1 MCSNKLNIKNK
12 KSKAIQ
18 YKFRNVLSSI
28 IIILALFMIVNTAS
42 ITASASTYSDA
53 LEEIGGGN
61 LSQSLDD
68 NTRDSLSNMGIDEN
82 DYNSIIN
89 LSFSDILNE
98 IMGIVGKE
106 SVTPISSSALVLC
119 LLMIYSVFDNFRDN
133 LKSRNMQKISDA
145 VFVLII
151 TVSVSTP
158 VVSVINRA
166 ITSIENSSSF
176 MLLYIPIMVV
186 ALITNG
192 QAVTGASYYSLVV
205 MASEGITW
213 LSANFIAPLLSVFLG
228 VSVTSSISS
237 EINLRGIAFELSKF
251 IKWVIAFIMTVFSGL
266 LTFKTLIT
274 TAADTVS
281 TRAVRFTLSS
291 FIPIVGSA
299 LSEAYKT
306 IQGSMNLLK
315 TGLGVFVIISVV
327 VVFLPTIIN
336 CLLWIVSLNI
346 TRGISNMLCIKEPAS
361 ILSSCSTVLST
372 LLVIILCTMAIYVVS
387 TAIILTLGNPV

>member
-1 MCSNKLNIKNK
+1 MKRIIVALLIMIIPLVSVC
-12 KSKAIQ
+12 
-18 YKFRNVLSSI
+18 NVG
-28 IIILALFMIVNTAS
+28 
-42 ITASASTYSDA
+42 ASTFSDA

-61 LSQSLDD
+61 LSNSLDQ
-68 NTRDSLSNMGIDEN
+68 NSQDSLNNLGIDEK

-89 LSFSDILNE
+89 LSFSDFFKEILRIAGQE
-98 IMGIVGKE
+98 G
-106 SVTPISSSALVLC
+106 VTPLSSLALVMC
-119 LLMIYSVFDNFRDN
+119 LLLIYSVFDNFRDD
-133 LKSRNMQKISDA
+133 LKGRNMQTISDA

-151 TVSVSTP
+151 TLSIVTP
-158 VVSVINRA
+158 VVSVVNRA
-166 ITSIENSSSF
+166 VSSIENAGSF

-192 QAVTGASYYSLVV
+192 QSVTGASYYSFVV
-205 MASEGITW
+205 MVGEGITW
-213 LSANFIAPLLSVFLG
+213 LSSHLIAPLLSVFLG

-237 EINLRGIAFELSKF
+237 DIKIDGIIRELSKF
-251 IKWVIAFIMTVFSGL
+251 IKWVIAFVMTVFSGL

-306 IQGSMNLLK
+306 IQGSMTLLK

-327 VVFLPTIIN
+327 IVFLPVVIN
-336 CLLWIVSLNI
+336 CLLWIISLNI
-346 TRGISNMLCIKEPAS
+346 SSGVADMLGVKAPS
-361 ILSSCSTVLST
+361 SVLKSCSSVLST
-372 LLVIILCTMAIYVVS
+372 LLVIILCVMAIYVIS
-387 TAIILTLGNPV
+387 TAIILTLGSTK

>member
-28 IIILALFMIVNTAS
+28 IIILAVFMIVNTAS

-53 LEEIGGGN
+53 LEEIGGGS
-61 LSQSLDD
+61 LSQNLDD

-346 TRGISNMLCIKEPAS
+346 TRGVSNMLCIKEPAS

>member
-1 MCSNKLNIKNK
+1 MKRI
-12 KSKAIQ
+12 I
-18 YKFRNVLSSI
+18 VLLI
-28 IIILALFMIVNTAS
+28 IIIIPILSVYS
-42 ITASASTYSDA
+42 VSGSTFSDA

-61 LSQSLDD
+61 LSNSLDQ
-68 NTRDSLSNMGIDEN
+68 NSQDSLNNLGIDEK

-89 LSFSDILNE
+89 LSFSDFFKE
-98 IMGIVGKE
+98 IIRIAGQEG
-106 SVTPISSSALVLC
+106 VTPLSSSALVMC
-119 LLMIYSVFDNFRDN
+119 MLLLYSVFDNFRDD
-133 LKSRNMQKISDA
+133 LKSRNMQSISDA

-151 TVSVSTP
+151 TLSTVTP
-158 VVSVINRA
+158 VVSVVNRA
-166 ITSIENSSSF
+166 VTSIENAGSF

-192 QAVTGASYYSLVV
+192 QGVTGASYYSFVV
-205 MASEGITW
+205 MAGEGITW
-213 LSANFIAPLLSVFLG
+213 LSSHLIAPLLSLFLG
-228 VSVTSSISS
+228 VSVTSSVSS
-237 EINLRGIAFELSKF
+237 DIKLDGIIRELSKF
-251 IKWVIAFIMTVFSGL
+251 IKWVIAFVMTVFSGL

-306 IQGSMNLLK
+306 IQGSMTLLK

-327 VVFLPTIIN
+327 IVFLPVVIN

-346 TRGISNMLCIKEPAS
+346 SSGVADMLGVKAP
-361 ILSSCSTVLST
+361 SSVLKCCSSVLST
-372 LLVIILCTMAIYVVS
+372 LLVIILCVMAIYVIS
-387 TAIILTLGNPV
+387 TAIILTLGSTK

>member
-1 MCSNKLNIKNK
+1 MKRIVVTL
-12 KSKAIQ
+12 
-18 YKFRNVLSSI
+18 LI
-28 IIILALFMIVNTAS
+28 IIIPLVSVFTV
-42 ITASASTYSDA
+42 SASTFSDA

-61 LSQSLDD
+61 LSNSLDQ
-68 NTRDSLSNMGIDEN
+68 NSQDSLKNLGIDEK

-89 LSFSDILNE
+89 LSFSDFFKEILRIAGQE
-98 IMGIVGKE
+98 G
-106 SVTPISSSALVLC
+106 VTPLSSLALVMC
-119 LLMIYSVFDNFRDN
+119 LLLIYSVFDNFRDD
-133 LKSRNMQKISDA
+133 LKSRNMQTISDA

-151 TVSVSTP
+151 TLSIVTP
-158 VVSVINRA
+158 VVSVVNRA
-166 ITSIENSSSF
+166 VTSIENAGSF

-192 QAVTGASYYSLVV
+192 QSVTGASYYSFVV
-205 MASEGITW
+205 MVGEGITW
-213 LSANFIAPLLSVFLG
+213 LSSHLIAPLLSVFLG

-237 EINLRGIAFELSKF
+237 DIKIDGIIRELSKF
-251 IKWVIAFIMTVFSGL
+251 IKWVIAFVMTVFSGL

-306 IQGSMNLLK
+306 IQGSMTLLK

-327 VVFLPTIIN
+327 IVFLPVIIN
-336 CLLWIVSLNI
+336 CLLWIISLNI
-346 TRGISNMLCIKEPAS
+346 SIGVADMLGVKAPS
-361 ILSSCSTVLST
+361 SVLKSCSSVLST
-372 LLVIILCTMAIYVVS
+372 LLVIILCVMAIYVIS
-387 TAIILTLGNPV
+387 TAIILTLGSTK

>member
-1 MCSNKLNIKNK
+1 MKRI
-12 KSKAIQ
+12 I
-18 YKFRNVLSSI
+18 VLLI
-28 IIILALFMIVNTAS
+28 IIITPILSVYS
-42 ITASASTYSDA
+42 VSGSTFSDA

-61 LSQSLDD
+61 LSNSLDQ
-68 NTRDSLSNMGIDEN
+68 NSQDSLNNLGIDEK

-89 LSFSDILNE
+89 LSFSDFFKE
-98 IMGIVGKE
+98 IIRIAGQEG
-106 SVTPISSSALVLC
+106 VTPLSSSALVMC
-119 LLMIYSVFDNFRDN
+119 MLLLYSVFDNFRDD
-133 LKSRNMQKISDA
+133 LKSRNMQSISDA

-151 TVSVSTP
+151 TLSIVTP
-158 VVSVINRA
+158 VVSVVNRA
-166 ITSIENSSSF
+166 VTSIENAGSF

-192 QAVTGASYYSLVV
+192 QGVTGASYYSFVV
-205 MASEGITW
+205 MAGEGITW
-213 LSANFIAPLLSVFLG
+213 LSSHLIAPLLSVFLG
-228 VSVTSSISS
+228 VSVTSSVSS
-237 EINLRGIAFELSKF
+237 DIKLDGIIRELSKF
-251 IKWVIAFIMTVFSGL
+251 IKWVIAFVMTVFSGL

-306 IQGSMNLLK
+306 IQGSMTLLK

-327 VVFLPTIIN
+327 IVFLPVVIN

-346 TRGISNMLCIKEPAS
+346 SSGVADMLGVKAP
-361 ILSSCSTVLST
+361 SSVLKCCSSVLST
-372 LLVIILCTMAIYVVS
+372 LLVIILCVMAIYVIS
-387 TAIILTLGNPV
+387 TAIILTLGSTK

>member
-1 MCSNKLNIKNK
+1 MKRI
-12 KSKAIQ
+12 I
-18 YKFRNVLSSI
+18 VLLI
-28 IIILALFMIVNTAS
+28 IIIIPILS
-42 ITASASTYSDA
+42 IYSVSGSTFSDA

-61 LSQSLDD
+61 LSNSLDQ
-68 NTRDSLSNMGIDEN
+68 NSRDSLNNLGIDEK

-89 LSFSDILNE
+89 LSFSDFFKE
-98 IMGIVGKE
+98 IIRIAGQEG
-106 SVTPISSSALVLC
+106 VTPLSSSALVMC
-119 LLMIYSVFDNFRDN
+119 MLLLYSVFDNFRDD
-133 LKSRNMQKISDA
+133 LKSRNMQSISDA

-151 TVSVSTP
+151 TLSIVTP
-158 VVSVINRA
+158 VVSVVNRA
-166 ITSIENSSSF
+166 VTSIENAGSF

-192 QAVTGASYYSLVV
+192 QGVTGASYYSFVV
-205 MASEGITW
+205 MAGEGITW
-213 LSANFIAPLLSVFLG
+213 LSSHLIAPLLSVFLG
-228 VSVTSSISS
+228 VSVTSSVSS
-237 EINLRGIAFELSKF
+237 DIKLDGIIRELSKF
-251 IKWVIAFIMTVFSGL
+251 IKWVIAFVMTVFSGL

-306 IQGSMNLLK
+306 IQGSMTLLK

-327 VVFLPTIIN
+327 IVFLPVVIN

-346 TRGISNMLCIKEPAS
+346 SSGVADMLGVKAP
-361 ILSSCSTVLST
+361 SSVLKCCSSVLST
-372 LLVIILCTMAIYVVS
+372 LLVIILCVMAIYVIS
-387 TAIILTLGNPV
+387 TAIILTLGSTK

>member
-1 MCSNKLNIKNK
+1 MKRI
-12 KSKAIQ
+12 I
-18 YKFRNVLSSI
+18 VLLI
-28 IIILALFMIVNTAS
+28 IIIIPILSVYS
-42 ITASASTYSDA
+42 VSGSTFSDA

-61 LSQSLDD
+61 LSNSLDQ
-68 NTRDSLSNMGIDEN
+68 NSQDSLNNLGIDEK

-89 LSFSDILNE
+89 LSFSDFFKE
-98 IMGIVGKE
+98 IIRIAGQEG
-106 SVTPISSSALVLC
+106 VTPLSSSALVMC
-119 LLMIYSVFDNFRDN
+119 MLLLYSVFDNFRDD
-133 LKSRNMQKISDA
+133 LKSRNMQSISDA

-151 TVSVSTP
+151 TLSIVTP
-158 VVSVINRA
+158 VVSVVNRA
-166 ITSIENSSSF
+166 VTSIENAGSF

-192 QAVTGASYYSLVV
+192 QGVTGASYYSFVV
-205 MASEGITW
+205 MAGEGITW
-213 LSANFIAPLLSVFLG
+213 LSSHLIAPLLSVFLG
-228 VSVTSSISS
+228 VSVTSSVSS
-237 EINLRGIAFELSKF
+237 DIKLDGIIRELSKF
-251 IKWVIAFIMTVFSGL
+251 IKWVIAFVMTVFSGL

-306 IQGSMNLLK
+306 IQGSMTLLK

-327 VVFLPTIIN
+327 IVFLPVVIN

-346 TRGISNMLCIKEPAS
+346 SSGVADMLGVKAP
-361 ILSSCSTVLST
+361 SSVLKCCSSVLST
-372 LLVIILCTMAIYVVS
+372 LLVIILCVMAIYVIS
-387 TAIILTLGNPV
+387 TAIILTLGSTK

>member
-1 MCSNKLNIKNK
+1 MK
-12 KSKAIQ
+12 
-18 YKFRNVLSSI
+18 RI
-28 IIILALFMIVNTAS
+28 IVTLLIMIIPLVSVCTV
-42 ITASASTYSDA
+42 SASTFSDA

-61 LSQSLDD
+61 LSNSLDQ
-68 NTRDSLSNMGIDEN
+68 NSQDSLNNIGIDEK

-89 LSFSDILNE
+89 LSFSDFFKEILRIAGQE
-98 IMGIVGKE
+98 G
-106 SVTPISSSALVLC
+106 VTPLSSLALVMC
-119 LLMIYSVFDNFRDN
+119 LLLIYSVFDNFRDD
-133 LKSRNMQKISDA
+133 LKSRNMQTISDA

-151 TVSVSTP
+151 TLSIVTP
-158 VVSVINRA
+158 VVSVVNRA
-166 ITSIENSSSF
+166 VTSIENAGSF

-192 QAVTGASYYSLVV
+192 QGVTGASYYSFVV
-205 MASEGITW
+205 MVGEGITW
-213 LSANFIAPLLSVFLG
+213 LSSHLIAPLLSVFLG

-237 EINLRGIAFELSKF
+237 DIKIDGIIRELSKF
-251 IKWVIAFIMTVFSGL
+251 IKWVIAFVMTVFSGL

-306 IQGSMNLLK
+306 IQGSMTLLK

-327 VVFLPTIIN
+327 IVFLPVIIN
-336 CLLWIVSLNI
+336 CLLWIISLNI
-346 TRGISNMLCIKEPAS
+346 SSGVADMLGVKAPS
-361 ILSSCSTVLST
+361 SVLKSCSSVLST
-372 LLVIILCTMAIYVVS
+372 LLVIILCVMAIYVIS
-387 TAIILTLGNPV
+387 TAIILTLGSTK

>member
-1 MCSNKLNIKNK
+1 MKRI
-12 KSKAIQ
+12 I
-18 YKFRNVLSSI
+18 VLI
-28 IIILALFMIVNTAS
+28 IIIIIPILSVYS
-42 ITASASTYSDA
+42 VSGSTFSDA

-61 LSQSLDD
+61 LSNSLDQ
-68 NTRDSLSNMGIDEN
+68 NSQDSLNNLGIDEK

-89 LSFSDILNE
+89 LSFSDFFKE
-98 IMGIVGKE
+98 IIRIAGQEG
-106 SVTPISSSALVLC
+106 VTPLSSSALVMC
-119 LLMIYSVFDNFRDN
+119 MLLLYSVFDNFRDD
-133 LKSRNMQKISDA
+133 LKSRNMQSISDA

-151 TVSVSTP
+151 TLSIVTP
-158 VVSVINRA
+158 VVSVVNRA
-166 ITSIENSSSF
+166 VTSIENAGSF

-192 QAVTGASYYSLVV
+192 QGVTGASYYSFVV
-205 MASEGITW
+205 MAGEGITW
-213 LSANFIAPLLSVFLG
+213 LSSHLIAPLLSVFLG
-228 VSVTSSISS
+228 VSVTSSVSS
-237 EINLRGIAFELSKF
+237 DIKLDGIIRELSKF
-251 IKWVIAFIMTVFSGL
+251 IKWVIAFVMTVFSGL

-306 IQGSMNLLK
+306 IQGSMTLLK

-327 VVFLPTIIN
+327 IVFLPVVIN

-346 TRGISNMLCIKEPAS
+346 SSGVADMLGVKAP
-361 ILSSCSTVLST
+361 SSVLKCCSSVLST
-372 LLVIILCTMAIYVVS
+372 LLVIILCVMAIYVIS
-387 TAIILTLGNPV
+387 TAIILTLGSTK

>member
-1 MCSNKLNIKNK
+1 MK
-12 KSKAIQ
+12 
-18 YKFRNVLSSI
+18 RI
-28 IIILALFMIVNTAS
+28 IVTLLIMIIPLVSVCTV
-42 ITASASTYSDA
+42 SASTFSDA

-61 LSQSLDD
+61 LSNSLDQ
-68 NTRDSLSNMGIDEN
+68 NSQDSLNNIGIDEK

-89 LSFSDILNE
+89 LSFSDFFKEILRIAGQE
-98 IMGIVGKE
+98 G
-106 SVTPISSSALVLC
+106 VTPLSSLALVMC
-119 LLMIYSVFDNFRDN
+119 LLLIYSVFDNFRDD
-133 LKSRNMQKISDA
+133 LKSRNMQTISDA

-151 TVSVSTP
+151 TLSIVTP
-158 VVSVINRA
+158 VVSVVNRA
-166 ITSIENSSSF
+166 VTSIENSGSF

-192 QAVTGASYYSLVV
+192 QGVTGASYYSFVV
-205 MASEGITW
+205 MVGEGITW
-213 LSANFIAPLLSVFLG
+213 LSSHLIAPLLSVFLG

-237 EINLRGIAFELSKF
+237 DIKIDGIIRELSKF
-251 IKWVIAFIMTVFSGL
+251 IKWVIAFVMTVFSGL

-306 IQGSMNLLK
+306 IQGSMTLLK

-327 VVFLPTIIN
+327 IVFLPVIIN
-336 CLLWIVSLNI
+336 CLLWIISLNI
-346 TRGISNMLCIKEPAS
+346 SSGVADMLGVKAPS
-361 ILSSCSTVLST
+361 SVLKSCSSVLST
-372 LLVIILCTMAIYVVS
+372 LLVIILCVMAIYVIS
-387 TAIILTLGNPV
+387 TAIILTLGSTK

>member
-1 MCSNKLNIKNK
+1 MKRI
-12 KSKAIQ
+12 I
-18 YKFRNVLSSI
+18 VLLI
-28 IIILALFMIVNTAS
+28 IIIIPILSVYS
-42 ITASASTYSDA
+42 VSGSTFSDA

-61 LSQSLDD
+61 LSNSLDQ
-68 NTRDSLSNMGIDEN
+68 NSKDSLNNLGIDEN

-89 LSFSDILNE
+89 LSFSDFFKE
-98 IMGIVGKE
+98 IIRIAGQEG
-106 SVTPISSSALVLC
+106 VTPLSSSALVMC
-119 LLMIYSVFDNFRDN
+119 MLLLYSVFDNFRND
-133 LKSRNMQKISDA
+133 LKSRNMQSISDA

-151 TVSVSTP
+151 TLSIVTP
-158 VVSVINRA
+158 VVSVVNRA
-166 ITSIENSSSF
+166 VNSIENAGSF

-192 QAVTGASYYSLVV
+192 QGVTGASYYSFVV
-205 MASEGITW
+205 MAGEGITW
-213 LSANFIAPLLSVFLG
+213 LSSHLIAPLLSVFLG
-228 VSVTSSISS
+228 VSVTSSVSS
-237 EINLRGIAFELSKF
+237 DIKLDGIIRELSKF
-251 IKWVIAFIMTVFSGL
+251 IKWVIAFVMTVFSGL

-306 IQGSMNLLK
+306 IQGSMTLLK

-327 VVFLPTIIN
+327 IVFLPVVIN

-346 TRGISNMLCIKEPAS
+346 SSGVADMLGVKAP
-361 ILSSCSTVLST
+361 SSVLKCCSSVLST
-372 LLVIILCTMAIYVVS
+372 LLVIILCVMAIYVIS
-387 TAIILTLGNPV
+387 TAIILTLGSTK